1 MQQDLWLRSR
11 AIVSMLR
18 VEIDRRVEDGAD
30 KEDVA
35 RAVLDE
41 LTPPGWRYQLYP
53 KTGQEDP
60 DFLLIPAAFVG

>member
-18 VEIDRRVEDGAD
+18 VEIERRVEDGAD

-53 KTGQEDP
+53 KAGQEDP